1 MDDSELEAL
10 ADKGIVVDTWEEVGE
25 GIAIRTT
32 TLIIGC
38 GGGLESDIAEI
49 EWELV
54 PLLIRVDDEAGTEE
68 LRCKNILARVSK
80 EDGMVGTSAVLWF
93 SSSSP
98 LGGAEGFINVVTGM
112 EGG

>member
-1 MDDSELEAL
+1 MDDNELEAL
-10 ADKGIVVDTWEEVGE
+10 ADGSVVETWKGVGE

-54 PLLIRVDDEAGTEE
+54 PLLLAGDEAGMGE
-68 LRCKNILARVSK
+68 LRFKNILAGVSK
-80 EDGMVGTSAVLWF
+80 EGGVVGTSAV
-93 SSSSP
+93 S
-98 LGGAEGFINVVTGM
+98 
-112 EGG
+112 

>member
-1 MDDSELEAL
+1 MDDNELEAL
-10 ADKGIVVDTWEEVGE
+10 ADRGILVDTWEEEVGD
-25 GIAIRTT
+25 GIEIRTT

-54 PLLIRVDDEAGTEE
+54 PLLLRVDDEAGTEE

-80 EDGMVGTSAVLWF
+80 EGGVVETSAVR
-93 SSSSP
+93 
-98 LGGAEGFINVVTGM
+98 
-112 EGG
+112 

>member
-1 MDDSELEAL
+1 MDDNELEVL
-10 ADKGIVVDTWEEVGE
+10 ADRGILVDTWEEVGE

-49 EWELV
+49 EWDLV
-54 PLLIRVDDEAGTEE
+54 PLLLVDDGAGTEE

-80 EDGMVGTSAVLWF
+80 ELEGEAGGTSAVR
-93 SSSSP
+93 
-98 LGGAEGFINVVTGM
+98 
-112 EGG
+112 